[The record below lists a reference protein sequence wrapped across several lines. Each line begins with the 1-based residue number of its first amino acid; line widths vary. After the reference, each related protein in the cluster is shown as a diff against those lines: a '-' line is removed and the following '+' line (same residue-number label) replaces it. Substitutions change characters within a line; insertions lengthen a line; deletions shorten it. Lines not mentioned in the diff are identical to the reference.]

1 MTESTWHRKVHV
13 VYIASQVIVMR
24 EILRSA
30 DVKRFVIVSMLL
42 FWCVCM
48 IAVRIDRTGSGYYRF
63 LITNLFLA
71 CVPLFLS
78 TTLRIASHLRLHW
91 ILQLVLF
98 GLWLLFLP
106 NAPYILTDIL
116 HLTRASHA
124 PAWYDLALLLS
135 CAGTG
140 LLLGY
145 LSIIDVQG
153 IVTRSF
159 GSACGWLFALV
170 SLVLSGFAIYL
181 GRFLRWN
188 SWDVLVTPTRLF
200 EIASGLM
207 QPWAHARPLAVT
219 LIFGVILTLGYISL
233 LLVVHPER
241 SKESSAPREL
251 SPDANR

>member
-1 MTESTWHRKVHV
+1 VRLLK
-13 VYIASQVIVMR
+13 
-24 EILRSA
+24 SA
-30 DVKRFVIVSMLL
+30 DVKRFIVVSMLL

-63 LITNLFLA
+63 LLTNLFLA

-78 TTLRIASHLRLHW
+78 TTLRIANHWRLPSVLRFA
-91 ILQLVLF
+91 LF
-98 GLWLLFLP
+98 SLWLLFLP

-116 HLTRASHA
+116 HLTRASQA

-140 LLLGY
+140 LLVGY
-145 LSIIDVQG
+145 LSLIDVQG
-153 IVTRSF
+153 IVARRF
-159 GSACGWLFALV
+159 GPAWSWMFALV

-188 SWDVLVTPTRLF
+188 SWDVLIAPTRVF
-200 EIASGLM
+200 EITAGLAH
-207 QPWAHARPLAVT
+207 PWAHAKPLAVT

-233 LLVVHPER
+233 RILLVHPEH
-241 SKESSAPREL
+241 S
-251 SPDANR
+251 